1 MSSIIEMPIQ
11 SIRFSQPA
19 RSVYTAVKHV
29 IQNTPGMKRVK
40 CDDERFIVTA
50 SHGWSLIPLGENV
63 KIRVVA
69 DGTQETDVYIE
80 SKGKIPL
87 NPLVIGRNK
96 VNVQELS
103 DYIKNRVGR
112 LCSDEEIKLRR

>member
-11 SIRFSQPA
+11 SIRFSQTA

-29 IQNTPGMKRVK
+29 IQNTPGMTRVK

-112 LCSDEEIKLRR
+112 LCSDEEINLR

>member
-1 MSSIIEMPIQ
+1 MP
-11 SIRFSQPA
+11 SNSLHFLQPA
-19 RSVYTAVKHV
+19 RRVYAAVKYV
-29 IQNTPGMKRVK
+29 IQNASGMTRVK

-112 LCSDEEIKLRR
+112 LCSDEEIKLRGK

>member
-1 MSSIIEMPIQ
+1 MKEDLHFP
-11 SIRFSQPA
+11 QPA
-19 RSVYTAVKHV
+19 RRVYTAVKHV

-69 DGTQETDVYIE
+69 DGTQETDVFIE

-112 LCSDEEIKLRR
+112 LCSDEEIKLHGK

>member
-1 MSSIIEMPIQ
+1 MSSKILH
-11 SIRFSQPA
+11 FSHPA
-19 RSVYTAVKHV
+19 RRVYTEIKHV
-29 IQNTPGMKRVK
+29 IQNTPGMKRLK

-69 DGTQETDVYIE
+69 DGTQETDVCIE

-103 DYIKNRVGR
+103 DYIKNRLGR
-112 LCSDEEIKLRR
+112 LCSGEEIKLLR